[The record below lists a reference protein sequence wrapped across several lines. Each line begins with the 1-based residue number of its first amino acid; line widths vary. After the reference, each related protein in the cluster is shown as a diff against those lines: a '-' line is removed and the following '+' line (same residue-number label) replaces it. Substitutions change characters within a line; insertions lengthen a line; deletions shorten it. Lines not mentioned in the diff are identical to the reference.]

1 MHKKKVVATTPEV
14 LKDNHFHPPQPPT
27 LVFLHSSPAGQQSSL
42 AHLTRIPTATLSG
55 SELLI
60 ALVYSHSSCCNNL
73 LERSLRKIPS
83 DFFKSDKISL
93 CPHYV
98 RAIIAPH
105 DNESQLYPSV

>member
-27 LVFLHSSPAGQQSSL
+27 LVFLHSSPAGQQLSL
-42 AHLTRIPTATLSG
+42 AHLTRVFTATLSG

-73 LERSLRKIPS
+73 LERQKPE
-83 DFFKSDKISL
+83 KN
-93 CPHYV
+93 P
-98 RAIIAPH
+98 
-105 DNESQLYPSV
+105 